1 MASTQVIDFWK
12 ANKPFWIP
20 LTPEKQKEAD
30 EMIRDMFWTFNPLA
44 ETLAGQII
52 YMDQFSRHFCRIGYF
67 QEDDV
72 AYYRQ
77 KAIELVYE
85 RLDELKAMDEIEILF
100 TLMPFKHLKRYEFIF
115 HYLHTVWLKA
125 RSQPLTDFP
134 DLMRFY
140 IDTYKKAFTADTV
153 KYNIQKEHPLL
164 PYDPT
169 LICDSYPD
177 SYTDPEW
184 AARGYYDPTLTTPL
198 KPYSKGF
205 VSLSGGVDSMVML
218 AYLKHLNADVGA
230 VHIIYGNRTESE
242 HEYRFLAKFC
252 NKLKVPLYTYR
263 IPWLRRAEV
272 DRQFYEDMT
281 RQLRFWVYSHV
292 ATDSSTSIFMGHIQD
307 DVVENIWTNIASC
320 THMGNLK
327 KMQPEETQ
335 MGVRIVRPLL
345 TAEKRDI
352 YAASEMLGIPYL
364 KNTTP
369 SWSNRGKFREH
380 FHKATIN
387 QFGPSIDHKIIAFA
401 EAMEKQAKLVRMFLY
416 EPMYASFSTKD
427 HTMDIT
433 PAIKADLDPAAWAGI
448 FEHVCHTFLDITKP
462 GLPAVRDF
470 CRRLQNKR
478 DSFRMHLKK
487 DLTIDFQHT
496 VEQDTYRIRF
506 L

>member
-1 MASTQVIDFWK
+1 MTSTQVIDFWK
-12 ANKPFWIP
+12 ANRSYWLP

-30 EMIRDMFWTFNPLA
+30 EMIRDMFWTFNSLG
-44 ETLAGQII
+44 ETLAGRII
-52 YMDQFSRHFCRIGYF
+52 YLDQFSRHFCRAGYVL
-67 QEDDV
+67 EEHV
-72 AYYRQ
+72 TYYRE
-77 KAIELVYE
+77 KAIELIYA
-85 RLDELKAMDEIEILF
+85 RIDELITMDEIEILF
-100 TLMPFKHLKRYEFIF
+100 ALMPFKHLKQYEFIF
-115 HYLHTVWLKA
+115 TYLHTIWLPHKHK
-125 RSQPLTDFP
+125 PLTDFP

-140 IDTYKKAFTADTV
+140 MDTYKKAFTQESV
-153 KYNIQKEHPLL
+153 ERNIMTLHPKRS
-164 PYDPT
+164 YDPS
-169 LICDSYPD
+169 LICDVYPF

-184 AARGYYDPTLTTPL
+184 SAKGYYDPTLTTPL
-198 KPYSKGF
+198 KPYKKGY

-230 VHIIYGNRTESE
+230 IHIIYGNRAESE
-242 HEYRFLAKFC
+242 HEYRFLTEYC
-252 NKLKVPLYTYR
+252 EKLKVPLYAYR
-263 IPWLRRAEV
+263 VPWLRRAEV

-281 RQLRFWVYSHV
+281 RQLRFWVYTAV
-292 ATDSSTSIFMGHIQD
+292 AVSPSTPIFMGHIQD

-327 KMQPEETQ
+327 KMQSEETQ
-335 MGVRIVRPLL
+335 MGVRIVRPFL
-345 TAEKRDI
+345 AIEKRSI
-352 YAASEMLGIPYL
+352 YTTSDLLGIPYL

-380 FHKATIN
+380 FHTATVK

-416 EPMYASFSTKD
+416 EPMYASFKD
-427 HTMDIT
+427 KQMDIT
-433 PAIKADLDPAAWAGI
+433 PAIKADLDAPAWAGI
-448 FEHVCHTFLDITKP
+448 FEHVCHTLLDITRP

-478 DSFRMHLKK
+478 QSFRMHLKK

-496 VEQDTYRIRF
+496 SATDTYTIRF